1 MQPQDQ
7 NTHYRIIAIYF
18 RLRQVFYAM
27 TLLHAK
33 KIYQSYLKKPMPFL
47 IYFNSSLTTQTSE
60 QIY

>member
-7 NTHYRIIAIYF
+7 NTHYRTIVIYF

-27 TLLHAK
+27 KLLQTK
-33 KIYQSYLKKPMPFL
+33 KKYQSYLKKAMPFL
-47 IYFNSSLTTQTSE
+47 GYFNSSLTTQTSE